1 MGALSGAVR
10 PVQILRDVTA
20 QPFDTV
26 VRQLCAEGVGGMGRI
41 PYGLKFWERG
51 LA

>member
-1 MGALSGAVR
+1 MGVLSGAVR
-10 PVQILRDVTA
+10 PVQTLRDSNG
-20 QPFDTV
+20 QPFGTV
-26 VRQLCAEGVGGMGRI
+26 VRQLCAEGVAGMGHV

>member
-1 MGALSGAVR
+1 MRALSGAFR
-10 PVQILRDVTA
+10 PVQTLRDVTG

-26 VRQLCAEGVGGMGRI
+26 VRQLCAEGLAGMEHVA
-41 PYGLKFWERG
+41 YELKFWERG